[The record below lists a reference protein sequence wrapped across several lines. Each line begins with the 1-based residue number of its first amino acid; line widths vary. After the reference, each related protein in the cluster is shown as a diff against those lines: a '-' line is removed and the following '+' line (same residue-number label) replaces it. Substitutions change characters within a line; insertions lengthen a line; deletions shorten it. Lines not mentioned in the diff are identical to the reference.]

1 MDDYLPTCP
10 NCRKFHPERAV
21 PGNAKCE
28 SCRVQLVE
36 ENEDAAEVYM
46 ATRRQYVTR
55 MEIAVENGVP
65 YPHTVIVDISIP
77 AVESAMRIRG
87 VKDQWDCL
95 VKVRQAFHHFLG
107 ER

>member
-1 MDDYLPTCP
+1 MDDYLRTCP

-46 ATRRQYVTR
+46 LTRRQYVTR
-55 MEIAVENGVP
+55 MEIGENGA
-65 YPHTVIVDISIP
+65 PHTVIVDISIP
-77 AVESAMRIRG
+77 AVESAIRIRG

-95 VKVRQAFHHFLG
+95 ARVRQAFFHFLG
-107 ER
+107 KG